1 MKDEKYSK
9 ISNSLGERSTIC
21 GKIGNFIKF
30 FDVFGAKPLLSPTP
44 HNSTIFSWF
53 VCLFIIIMSVLTF
66 ALTIYNMNI
75 TRTYTDAYYIEPED
89 LQLNL
94 TIMENYRLAFCFSY
108 IPFYYGEII
117 GPDRVVDFM
126 YYQERRNGDKIE
138 TQYSDPFWINNDQRN
153 YFELPED

>member
-9 ISNSLGERSTIC
+9 TNNSLRERSTIC
-21 GKIGNFIKF
+21 GKIGDFIKF

-44 HNSTIFSWF
+44 HNATIFSWF
-53 VCLFIIIMSVLTF
+53 VCFFIIIMSVLTF

-94 TIMENYRLAFCFSY
+94 TIMENYRFTFCFSY
-108 IPFYYGEII
+108 SVFRENEIV
-117 GPDRVVDFM
+117 GPDRVVDFLF
-126 YYQERRNGDKIE
+126 YQERRNGDQVE
-138 TQYSDPFWINNDQRN
+138 TQYFDPFWIDDDQRN
-153 YFELPED
+153 YFELPQD